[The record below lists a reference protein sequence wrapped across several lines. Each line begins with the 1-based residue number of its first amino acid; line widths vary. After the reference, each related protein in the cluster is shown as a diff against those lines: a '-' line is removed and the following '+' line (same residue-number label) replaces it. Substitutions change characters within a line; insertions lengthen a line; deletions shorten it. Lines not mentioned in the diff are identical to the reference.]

1 MGRQVAIREAAED
14 IRDLDHG
21 RCPASQAGH
30 QLVDDP
36 LERAAGR
43 FGQVR
48 VGGGRCDADVPE
60 QNLHDSGVDAAF
72 QEPRGIAMPQRMR
85 REALRDAG
93 FAGRCPKRAPQCVA
107 ADWPVVAPVGAQP
120 SRVAMHLPQA
130 AQLVEDRLRQWH
142 STFLVALANDA
153 DHPIDAI
160 DCGHFK
166 GRSLADA

>member
-21 RCPASQAGH
+21 QCPASEAGH

-36 LERAAGR
+36 LEGATGR

-60 QNLHDSGVDAAF
+60 QNLHDPGVDAAL

-85 REALRDAG
+85 REAFRDAG
-93 FAGRCPKRAPQCVA
+93 FADCCPKRAPQRVA
-107 ADWPVVAPVGAQP
+107 ADWPVAVPVGAQP
-120 SRVAMHLPQA
+120 SRVTMHLPKA
-130 AQLVEDRLRQWH
+130 AQLVEDRLRQRH
-142 STFLVALANDA
+142 SPFLVALANDA
-153 DHPIDAI
+153 DQPVGAI
-160 DCGHFK
+160 DCGHFEC
-166 GRSLADA
+166 RSLADA